1 MRSWVAAR
9 GAWVGVVFAAGLAGC
24 VQGASTLPACA
35 APQPIEAGGL
45 AVSAEV
51 PGTDAVA
58 RKKALAE
65 ALASGLGPVLGVGVR
80 SKLAF
85 TDVASTAGGK
95 TTDSSETRQD
105 VEVSFGAA
113 KVKDYRVSYCASAA
127 GGTHAEVRLTGRE
140 LARLKRISRDATL
153 LVVGCSSEAQGA
165 CTADLRDRAKSLAQG
180 AGLEVGEAVLVQ
192 GEPQLEDLR
201 TRAFTA
207 GTSKALVVRLDA
219 PTVFEEAPYRVC
231 RAQVAATL
239 LDMEEGKTLQVAK
252 PAGYGNDGAYKGMVY
267 ADKGQPKDA
276 CSKAFREG
284 LGALEPLTEAWS
296 VGTVAR

>member
-1 MRSWVAAR
+1 MRSLGPFVQVA
-9 GAWVGVVFAAGLAGC
+9 GAVFVAGAVGGC
-24 VQGASTLPACA
+24 VQSASTLPACA
-35 APQPIEAGGL
+35 APKAVEAGGL
-45 AVSAEV
+45 AMSAEV
-51 PGTDAVA
+51 AGTDAVA

-65 ALASGLGPVLGVGVR
+65 ALVEGLGPVLGVGVR

-85 TDVASTAGGK
+85 TDVAATRNGVTSEAST
-95 TTDSSETRQD
+95 TSQD

-113 KVKDYRVSYCASAA
+113 KVKDYSVSYCASAT

-165 CTADLRDRAKSLAQG
+165 CSADLRDRAKSLAQG

-207 GTSKALVVRLDA
+207 GTSKALVLRLDA
-219 PTVFEEAPYRVC
+219 PTVYEEAPYRVC

-239 LDMEEGKTLQVAK
+239 IDMEEGKVLKVAK
-252 PAGYGNDGAYKGMVY
+252 PAGFGNDGAYKGLVY
-267 ADKGQPKDA
+267 ADKGAPKDA
-276 CSKAFREG
+276 CSKAFREA
-284 LGALEPLTEAWS
+284 LGAVEPMTASWRAE
-296 VGTVAR
+296 

>member
-1 MRSWVAAR
+1 MRSLGQFVRVA
-9 GAWVGVVFAAGLAGC
+9 GAVFVAGSLAGC
-24 VQGASTLPACA
+24 VQSASTLPPCA
-35 APQPIEAGGL
+35 APKAVEAGGL
-45 AVSAEV
+45 AMSAEV
-51 PGTDAVA
+51 AGTDAVA

-65 ALASGLGPVLGVGVR
+65 ALVEGLGPVLGVGVR

-85 TDVASTAGGK
+85 TDVAATRNGVTSEAST
-95 TTDSSETRQD
+95 TSQD

-113 KVKDYRVSYCASAA
+113 KVKDYSVSYCASAT

-165 CTADLRDRAKSLAQG
+165 CSADLRDRAKSLAQG

-207 GTSKALVVRLDA
+207 GTSKALVLRLDA
-219 PTVFEEAPYRVC
+219 PTVYEEAPYRVC

-239 LDMEEGKTLQVAK
+239 FDMEEGKVLKVAK
-252 PAGYGNDGAYKGMVY
+252 PAGFGNDGAFKGLVY
-267 ADKGQPKDA
+267 ADKGAPKDA
-276 CSKAFREG
+276 CSKAFREA
-284 LGALEPLTEAWS
+284 LGAVEPMTASWRGE
-296 VGTVAR
+296 

>member
-1 MRSWVAAR
+1 MRSLGQFVRVA
-9 GAWVGVVFAAGLAGC
+9 GAVFVAGSLAGC
-24 VQGASTLPACA
+24 VQSAITLPPCA
-35 APQPIEAGGL
+35 APKAVEAGGL
-45 AVSAEV
+45 AMSAEV
-51 PGTDAVA
+51 AGTDAVA

-65 ALASGLGPVLGVGVR
+65 ALVDGLGPVLGVGVR

-85 TDVASTAGGK
+85 TDVAATRNGVTSESST
-95 TTDSSETRQD
+95 TSQD

-113 KVKDYRVSYCASAA
+113 KVKDYSVSYCGSAT

-165 CTADLRDRAKSLAQG
+165 CSSDLRDRAKSLAQG

-207 GTSKALVVRLDA
+207 GASKALVLRLDA
-219 PTVFEEAPYRVC
+219 PTVYEEAPYRVC

-239 LDMEEGKTLQVAK
+239 FDMEEGKVLKVAK
-252 PAGYGNDGAYKGMVY
+252 PAGFGNDGAFKGLVY
-267 ADKGQPKDA
+267 ADKGAPKDA
-276 CSKAFREG
+276 CSKAFREA
-284 LGALEPLTEAWS
+284 LGAVEPMTASWRSE
-296 VGTVAR
+296 